1 MIQEKTLTC
10 RALLGAALCAAAF
23 AVPALAQTP
32 ASAAAPATAASAAGT
47 PEAAPTVRPEMGNL
61 LLDAQ
66 RLLGEKNAK
75 DAADKL
81 RAAEAVPNQTPY
93 EQHILARV
101 KGALAQFS
109 GDADMAAQQYQFAS
123 EGPWLKQADRLAG
136 LYNIAGMY
144 YNAKNYAKAVEF
156 IGRYQQL
163 GGTDPALIAL
173 LGQSHYLHG
182 DYGNAVKALEVEIGK
197 ALAQGKPPVEIQL
210 KLLADSRNRLRD
222 EPGYT
227 KALETLAQHYPSKA
241 TWRSLMVRL
250 WSKPQLASRLQLDV
264 YRLQTASAGMTEASD
279 YTEMAALA
287 LQEGSAIEAARVLE
301 QGYAEGLLV
310 SGDKGSELQRLT
322 DKARKSA
329 AEDRATLEKDVLR
342 AKTLPDGLA
351 MFNYGFNLFQ
361 SGQTERGV
369 VQMEQGLAK
378 GISRN
383 ADLAR
388 LRLVAAY
395 AELKQRDKALGLL
408 QALSGKTDLVGLDDC
423 VRYWTLLLR

>member
-1 MIQEKTLTC
+1 MQKKLRTYG
-10 RALLGAALCAAAF
+10 ALLCAALCAAAF
-23 AVPALAQTP
+23 AAPAMAQP
-32 ASAAAPATAASAAGT
+32 AASAAPAANAASAAGAV
-47 PEAAPTVRPEMGNL
+47 EAAPTVRPEMGNL

-144 YNAKNYAKAVEF
+144 YNAKNYAKAIDF
-156 IGRYQQL
+156 IGRYQQI

-173 LGQSHYLHG
+173 LGQSYYLNA
-182 DYGNAVKALEVEIGK
+182 DYGNAAKALEVEIGK
-197 ALAQGKPPVEIQL
+197 SLAQGKPPVEIQL

-227 KALETLAQHYPSKA
+227 KALETLAQYYPSKA
-241 TWRSLMVRL
+241 TWRSLMARL
-250 WSKPQLASRLQLDV
+250 WSKPQLAGRLQLDV
-264 YRLQTASAGMTEASD
+264 FRLQMASAGLTEAID

-287 LQEGSAIEAARVLE
+287 LQEGSAIEAAKVLD
-301 QGYAEGLLV
+301 QGYAAGLLV
-310 SGDKGSELQRLT
+310 AGDKGSELQRLT
-322 DKARKSA
+322 DKARRSA

-369 VQMEQGLAK
+369 AQMEQGLAK
-378 GISRN
+378 GIARN

-395 AELKQRDKALGLL
+395 AELKQHDKALALL
-408 QALSGKTDLVGLDDC
+408 QALSGKADPVGLDEC